1 MTPGQRE
8 AFRERWLW
16 HVPLESMDALELR
29 RFAPAY
35 FEMLAHPTDDD
46 YWRTFDIASRHD
58 RFEVP
63 ALHITGWYDT
73 LVNGTLANFTG
84 LRARAATERARK
96 GQRLIVGPWTHAR
109 PSRGSTK
116 VGDVDFGPEAGLDS
130 QDLMA
135 RWFDHWLKDGDP
147 AIVNGPPVRI
157 FVMGENTWRD
167 EQEWPL
173 ARARATKYFLQSGG
187 QANTSD
193 GDGRLSNDAPGDQP
207 ADAFVYDPW
216 DPVPTGALGGY
227 SRIPSD
233 QRAIEQR
240 SDVLV
245 YTTEPVATDVE
256 ITGPISL
263 TLWVASSARDTD
275 FTGKLVD
282 VWPDGTA
289 RALTDGILRARY
301 RNGKARP
308 ELLTP
313 DEPVEI
319 TIDLGATS
327 NLFRAGHRIR
337 LEVSS
342 SNFPRFDR
350 NPNTG
355 GVFGKDGELR
365 RARQRVFH
373 DARRPS
379 YLTLPIVPR

>member
-1 MTPGQRE
+1 
-8 AFRERWLW
+8 
-16 HVPLESMDALELR
+16 
-29 RFAPAY
+29 
-35 FEMLAHPTDDD
+35 
-46 YWRTFDIASRHD
+46 
-58 RFEVP
+58 VP

-73 LVNGTLANFTG
+73 LVNGTLENFTG
-84 LRARAATERARK
+84 LRAGAATERARK

-245 YTTEPVATDVE
+245 YTTEPLATDVE

-355 GVFGKDGELR
+355 GVIGKDGELR